1 MKQYQIGTPE
11 FVSTKD
17 NTIKVEIKFRRDT
30 MSELLTTILPT
41 VLIVIVCSSS
51 SSFNFIYSDLFRSS
65 INVSNDFS

>member
-41 VLIVIVCSSS
+41 VLIVIVSFSSK
-51 SSFNFIYSDLFRSS
+51 FLIL
-65 INVSNDFS
+65 